1 MQTIHIA
8 SCPVC
13 KNENLKFFLKGN
25 DHFAS
30 KETFNIEKCEV
41 CGFLFTQDFPSE
53 NNIGSYYV
61 SDDYIS
67 HSDSR
72 KGLMNKLYHQV
83 RKYMLGRKTKLVEKQ
98 FSQKGTLLD
107 MGAGTGYFA
116 NEMKNKGWTVSAI
129 EKSAHA
135 RNFIKEKW
143 NIDAHDDSAL
153 YKIPQQSVDAITL
166 WHVLEHLENLDEVM
180 KQLYDILQPAGTL
193 FVALPNAAS
202 FDAKHY
208 HSFWAAYDLPR
219 HLWHFTPQT
228 FAFLASKHNFKIVKT
243 KRMAF
248 DVFYISLLSEKYR
261 GKSLGLLRAFFIAST
276 GWLSSI
282 FNKKNTS
289 SLVYVLKKM

>member
-1 MQTIHIA
+1 MQTIHIV

-13 KNENLKFFLKGN
+13 KNENLKLFLKGK

-30 KETFNIEKCEV
+30 KETFNIEQCET

-53 NNIGSYYV
+53 KNIDSYYV

-107 MGAGTGYFA
+107 IGAGTGYFA
-116 NEMKNKGWTVSAI
+116 NEMKNTGWAVAAI
-129 EKSAHA
+129 EKSVQA

-143 NIDAHDDSAL
+143 NIDAQEDKAL
-153 YKIPQQSVDAITL
+153 FEIPQHSVDVITL
-166 WHVLEHLENLDEVM
+166 WHVLEHIENLNEVM
-180 KQLYDILQPAGTL
+180 QQLHKILQSNGTL

-208 HSFWAAYDLPR
+208 QSFWAAYDLPR

-228 FAFLASKHNFKIVKT
+228 FALLASKHNFKIVKT

-261 GKSLGLLRAFFIAST
+261 EKSLGLLRAIFTASI
-276 GWLSSI
+276 GWISSV
-282 FNKKNTS
+282 FNKNKAS
-289 SLVYVLKKM
+289 SLIYVFKKV